1 MTEQNKGHIPG
12 QEVEQGAAGSALER
26 FVGPLPALPGKTAD
40 LQGFSLLNAFLRA
53 PEDMD
58 AIGQLRGVIRAGR
71 SAVLARELARHTFD
85 PGDIEAYADAARTVR
100 DPKRRSEHLIEV
112 GGLIDTRRRLERG
125 DSFINPESIQAK
137 IYKSGDASTTDLER
151 TDEQLLVDIRS
162 AVADLAADE
171 RPEDALSVAKKLHK
185 LTGDPDDMARLIEC
199 IFDLDD
205 PRQSVNEVLELPF
218 DPYINLIVFRI
229 LREGNYVSQGRGLTY
244 TGHGSKFMRND
255 FSLPAPD
262 TFSAMPDD
270 QRQEVADEDLR
281 AKMAQT
287 LIEHFVG
294 RSMFGEKNGVEKML
308 EQIATF
314 PFPLPDAI
322 KRLDFAKN
330 AIPWIVKQRENR
342 EVDTG
347 AEYDSNLLKQYT
359 LAALHLAGKVE
370 DEEQRELLVDE
381 ARWMIDDTGKANS
394 QDVVV
399 AETNFLERGI
409 AIADFTNA
417 PQDVNLLLSKEYK
430 SNEAN
435 SMIIAY
441 LTQKFNDQ
449 AIPTET
455 QPRALTLLRTS
466 TEILLKHEFFR
477 TEPYFIASF
486 YKEHLETLI
495 DGFLTLYDDSQN
507 DADLDRALK
516 LSVRKI
522 RTYLDGS
529 RRSGMFTTPSS
540 VEMNRFFFL
549 TSADAENSSGPLSVL
564 NNDEQAI
571 YIFTDDAINIE
582 DRKQLVRIWS
592 RQFPSDEAK
601 AKLGN
606 LIGSLAEAEKA
617 ELMSAID
624 REVSR
629 DSAQVDRDLG
639 IF

>member
-1 MTEQNKGHIPG
+1 MTEQDTG
-12 QEVEQGAAGSALER
+12 QVLSQGVELVASGSALER
-26 FVGPLPALPGKTAD
+26 FVGPLPALPGKAAD

-100 DPKRRSEHLIEV
+100 DPKRRSEHLIKV
-112 GGLIDTRRRLERG
+112 GGLIDTRQSLERG
-125 DSFINPESIQAK
+125 DSFINPESIQARA
-137 IYKSGDASTTDLER
+137 YKPEAGSSTDLER
-151 TDEQLLVDIRS
+151 TGSQLVEEVRS
-162 AVADLAADE
+162 AVADLTADE
-171 RPEDALSVAKKLHK
+171 RPEDALEIAKKLHK
-185 LTGDPDDMARLIEC
+185 LTGDPDDMVRLIDC

-218 DPYINLIVFRI
+218 DPHVNLIVFRI
-229 LREGNYVSQGRGLTY
+229 LQEGNYVSQGRGLTY

-255 FSLPAPD
+255 FNLPAPD

-270 QRQEVADEDLR
+270 QRQDVLDEDLR
-281 AKMAQT
+281 ARMAQT

-342 EVDTG
+342 EVDPG

-359 LAALHLAGKVE
+359 FAALHLAGKVE
-370 DEEQRELLVDE
+370 DEEQKDSLVNE
-381 ARWMIDDTGKANS
+381 ARWMIDDTGKADS
-394 QDVVV
+394 QDVIV
-399 AETNFLERGI
+399 AEINFLERGI
-409 AIADFTNA
+409 AIADFTNS
-417 PQDVNLLLSKEYK
+417 PEDVNLLLNREYK

-441 LTQKFNDQ
+441 LTRKLNDQ

-455 QPRALTLLRTS
+455 QPRALSLLRTS

-477 TEPYFIASF
+477 LEPYFIASF

-495 DGFLTLYDDSQN
+495 DGFLTLYDDSNN

-516 LSVRKI
+516 LAVRKI
-522 RTYLDGS
+522 HTYLDES
-529 RRSGMFTTPSS
+529 RRSGMFETPSA

-549 TSADAENSSGPLSVL
+549 RSADAESRIGPLSVL

-571 YIFTDDAINIE
+571 HIFTDNAIKVD

-592 RQFPSDEAK
+592 RQFPPDAAREKLDGLLSSLDEK
-601 AKLGN
+601 
-606 LIGSLAEAEKA
+606 
-617 ELMSAID
+617 D
-624 REVSR
+624 REELISVV
-629 DSAQVDRDLG
+629 Q
-639 IF
+639 I